1 MVPWEE
7 KGQER
12 KECFMNVWSLGSAD
26 VDWIGEKSKKV
37 DLYSG
42 RQATTWLKSLDY
54 ICESKYR
61 CKQRKSGGK
70 EDSSRKNIP
79 WNIRSQ
85 M

>member
-1 MVPWEE
+1 MVLWED

-12 KECFMNVWSLGSAD
+12 RECFMNVWSLGSAD

-37 DLYSG
+37 DLHIA

-54 ICESKYR
+54 ICESKYG

-70 EDSSRKNIP
+70 EDIAERMYLEI
-79 WNIRSQ
+79 
-85 M
+85 